1 MLAGEVLDFGLKK
14 RQMSRKIF
22 FPKLSELIDIQ
33 ALAGG
38 DKPRPY
44 RRNLSGRRLAAIQ
57 NLFGSLELGIWILFD
72 ICYLMLGFFYIQ
84 RLNIYLAI
92 LFDFS
97 NVFLGHSTRR

>member
-44 RRNLSGRRLAAIQ
+44 RRTSRVEGLRQFKTCLGHW
-57 NLFGSLELGIWILFD
+57 SLEFGYCLIFVI
-72 ICYLMLGFFYIQ
+72 
-84 RLNIYLAI
+84 
-92 LFDFS
+92 
-97 NVFLGHSTRR
+97 